1 MMVYC
6 DYDIRNENGD
16 VIITSS
22 DHISLEVFHLDG
34 QEDIEIDSQPG
45 AVNKLLRKKITLV
58 LKAMFSFQL
67 GTEVNITI
75 EFHASPKPLNSDIV
89 WVMNTHQGPIEVN
102 D

>member
-1 MMVYC
+1 
-6 DYDIRNENGD
+6 
-16 VIITSS
+16 
-22 DHISLEVFHLDG
+22 
-34 QEDIEIDSQPG
+34 
-45 AVNKLLRKKITLV
+45 
-58 LKAMFSFQL
+58 MFSFQL

>member
-45 AVNKLLRKKITLV
+45 AVNKLLRKK
-58 LKAMFSFQL
+58 
-67 GTEVNITI
+67 N
-75 EFHASPKPLNSDIV
+75 NSGFESNV
-89 WVMNTHQGPIEVN
+89 FLPAGH
-102 D
+102 